1 MAPSCLSI
9 GLLMIVIVRAHT
21 DYVVRCE
28 DLLDNPHKGCLCFFL
43 WEIVG
48 DKCYANLEIRWVIG
62 ITILGDTNSKLL
74 VIVGEFIFEYD
85 VICFFRSE
93 GKECKVLV
101 QL

>member
-9 GLLMIVIVRAHT
+9 GVLMIVIVRAHT

-48 DKCYANLEIRWVIG
+48 DKCYANLELRWVMALQSWV
-62 ITILGDTNSKLL
+62 ILTLS
-74 VIVGEFIFEYD
+74 F
-85 VICFFRSE
+85 
-93 GKECKVLV
+93 
-101 QL
+101 